1 MKRMLKGHCIIFWI
15 LAIVSFPQPSLSA
28 NEKLISSLAPEFKDG
43 ANADIIKAFVR
54 KLGARLEIKYAPFK
68 RRLQMMEDGDI
79 DLLAGLMKDP
89 VRERYIHFI
98 HPPYKNRSD
107 TVFFVSRGKTAL
119 VRRYEDLYHL
129 RTGIVVGSKYFPK
142 FDNDTRLNT
151 EVCPFA
157 ESNFKKLVAGR
168 IDVAVFPESAGIDLI
183 DRMGIKEQVAA
194 ADYRFSKQKNVYIGI
209 SKKSRLM
216 ISIRQVENTLRSM
229 IENGELKQVI
239 VEHYTSRG
247 LPVPV
252 F

>member
-1 MKRMLKGHCIIFWI
+1 MKRMFKGHFFILWI
-15 LAIVSFPQPSLSA
+15 LAIVSFPQPCLSA

-43 ANADIIKAFVR
+43 ANADIIKVIVR
-54 KLGARLEIKYAPFK
+54 KLDARLEIKTAPFK
-68 RRLQMMEDGDI
+68 RRLQMMEDGEI
-79 DLLAGLMKDP
+79 DFLVGLMKDP
-89 VRERYIHFI
+89 ERERYIHFI
-98 HPPYKNRSD
+98 YPPYKNRSD
-107 TVFFVSRGKTAL
+107 TVFFVLRGKTAM

-142 FDNDTRLNT
+142 FDDDTRLNT

-183 DRMGIKEQVAA
+183 DRLGIKEHVAA
-194 ADYRFSKQKNVYIGI
+194 ADYRYTRQKNVYIGI

-216 ISIRQVENTLRSM
+216 NSIRQVEDTLSSM
-229 IENGELKQVI
+229 IENGELRQAI

-247 LPVPV
+247 LPVPA